1 MNATSRVMIAD
12 YLTVHDDRE
21 TTRKLLDAL
30 LLQANKLE
38 ISSPYRVEI
47 ASELVTIYLA
57 PPTTISVK

>member
-12 YLTVHDDRE
+12 YLTVNDDRE

-38 ISSPYRVEI
+38 IASPYRVEF
-47 ASELVTIYLA
+47 ASDVVTIYLA